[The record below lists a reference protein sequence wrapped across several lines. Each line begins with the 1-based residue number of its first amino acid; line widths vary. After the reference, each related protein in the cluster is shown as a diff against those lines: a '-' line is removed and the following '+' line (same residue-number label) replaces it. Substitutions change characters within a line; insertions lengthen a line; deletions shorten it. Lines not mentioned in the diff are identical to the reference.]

1 MCLDHE
7 NSYVR
12 ISVAAALAEAV
23 DQLAQSAPHTIKML
37 CELYR
42 EKVGQP
48 KTLANQV
55 LIVL

>member
-12 ISVAAALAEAV
+12 IGVAAALAEAV
-23 DQLAQSAPHTIKML
+23 DQWPQSAPHTIKVL

-48 KTLANQV
+48 KTLVYQV
-55 LIVL
+55 LMAS